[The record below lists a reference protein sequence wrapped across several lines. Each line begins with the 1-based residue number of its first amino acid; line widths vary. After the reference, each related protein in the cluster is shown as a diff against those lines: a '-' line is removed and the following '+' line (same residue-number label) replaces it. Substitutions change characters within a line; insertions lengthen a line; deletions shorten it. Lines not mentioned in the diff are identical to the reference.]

1 MMDNDVSWEGQKSIE
16 HIIDQVA
23 ARGWLDNELQTDD
36 FAQLRLDKRFH
47 EAQIAELYEQY
58 FLPERHEFE
67 WQILS
72 EVVRSIIHSPATTFV
87 AVAIAGGVIGNAAYD
102 LLKKMCLKAA
112 ELFEE
117 RLGSKARERAMG
129 FRQLA
134 SDAEKIKQ
142 FFSQT
147 QKARIEEIEQETGI
161 NRERIYPLLKL
172 AGLKHYRRGD
182 PCYWE
187 YPDLESRLQI
197 AEGQVVQPQK

>member
-1 MMDNDVSWEGQKSIE
+1 MNDDVSWEGQKSIE

-23 ARGWLDNELQTDD
+23 VRGWLDKQLQTDD
-36 FAQLRLDKRFH
+36 FALLRLDKRFS

-72 EVVRSIIHSPATTFV
+72 EIVTTIINSPASSFV
-87 AVAIAGGVIGNAAYD
+87 VAAITGGVIGNAAYD
-102 LLKKMCLKAA
+102 LLKKMCLAVA
-112 ELFEE
+112 ERFEE
-117 RLGSKARERAMG
+117 RLGTKARERAMG

-134 SDAEKIKQ
+134 SDAEKIKN
-142 FFSQT
+142 FFSQI
-147 QKARIEEIEQETGI
+147 QRARIEEIERETGI

-187 YPDLESRLQI
+187 VQNLESQLQI
-197 AEGQVVQPQK
+197 AKKQIPQPQK